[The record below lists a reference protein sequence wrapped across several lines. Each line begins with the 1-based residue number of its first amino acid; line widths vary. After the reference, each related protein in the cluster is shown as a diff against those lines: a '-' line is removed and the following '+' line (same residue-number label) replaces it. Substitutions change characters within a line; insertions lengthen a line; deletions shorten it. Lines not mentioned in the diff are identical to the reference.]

1 MSSVALMLLLLQNI
15 IFCGSAPSS
24 NSMTVIRLFNAQPD
38 NAHIGLRAPR
48 RFCLSRL
55 LSDKHTSRY
64 SSSPHLYQLYRLTQD
79 ENYISVGMLN
89 LSHFTTTFRV
99 CQYFYAIFL

>member
-1 MSSVALMLLLLQNI
+1 MSSVALMLLLQNK

-24 NSMTVIRLFNAQPD
+24 NSMTVIRLFDAQPD

-55 LSDKHTSRY
+55 LSDKLCRRY
-64 SSSPHLYQLYRLTQD
+64 SSSPHLYRIYRLTQD
-79 ENYISVGMLN
+79 EN
-89 LSHFTTTFRV
+89 
-99 CQYFYAIFL
+99 